1 MVGFRWLTDED
12 EYLLKKDTKSW
23 HLWSVYHLQGNLP
36 VLRMSLSPTTS
47 GEVWRKIP
55 HQDLKRFFF
64 LKYRVSFPC
73 SAIQITTL
81 SLTSAIEQHKENCME
96 TVKWELFS
104 SQGPAVYLANWSFR
118 ALCISSK
125 CQLFPG

>member
-12 EYLLKKDTKSW
+12 EYLFKKDTKSW

-55 HQDLKRFFF
+55 HQDFKRFFF
-64 LKYRVSFPC
+64 F
-73 SAIQITTL
+73 
-81 SLTSAIEQHKENCME
+81 
-96 TVKWELFS
+96 
-104 SQGPAVYLANWSFR
+104 
-118 ALCISSK
+118 
-125 CQLFPG
+125 